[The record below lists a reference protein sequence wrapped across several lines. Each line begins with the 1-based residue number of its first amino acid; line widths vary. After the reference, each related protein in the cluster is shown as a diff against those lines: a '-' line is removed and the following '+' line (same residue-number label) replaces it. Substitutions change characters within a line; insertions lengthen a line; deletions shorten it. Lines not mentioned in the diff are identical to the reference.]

1 MEITDFTINDPE
13 LDAIAAKIRPLPA
26 NIVPSEQ
33 FIANMRLR
41 ILQLP
46 QQPPVADRRAA

>member
-1 MEITDFTINDPE
+1 MDITDFTINDPE
-13 LDAIAAKIRPLPA
+13 LDAIAAKIRPLPE

-33 FIANMRLR
+33 FIASMRLR

-46 QQPPVADRRAA
+46 QQQRTADRRAA